1 MFEKIVEFEDNLQ
14 NKFMPTQPRNIQ
26 LPDSE
31 INEKYLKGD
40 VRILEDI
47 VGDNHNEELPEIKIG
62 YSKISDLA
70 KKVGSEYFDK
80 LKM

>member
-31 INEKYLKGD
+31 INEKYLKGN
-40 VRILEDI
+40 VRIR
-47 VGDNHNEELPEIKIG
+47 
-62 YSKISDLA
+62 S
-70 KKVGSEYFDK
+70 
-80 LKM
+80 MTR